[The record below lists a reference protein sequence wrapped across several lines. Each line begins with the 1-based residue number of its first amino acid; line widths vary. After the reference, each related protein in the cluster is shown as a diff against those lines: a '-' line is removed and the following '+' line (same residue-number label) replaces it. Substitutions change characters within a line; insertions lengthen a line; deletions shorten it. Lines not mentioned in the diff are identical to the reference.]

1 MNTIMNINECC
12 VKCVE
17 PIKGIFMSCFPS
29 ALMFDCVPS
38 VGSGTCLVMS
48 AEIEPLKNTI

>member
-1 MNTIMNINECC
+1 MNIKECC
-12 VKCVE
+12 GMCIE
-17 PIKGIFMSCFPS
+17 PVKGIFMSCFPS
-29 ALMFDCVPS
+29 ALMFDCIPS